1 MASGPIHMWARVGGG
16 SAERAEGRSA
26 GAARAGKRARRSG
39 AQPGLELARQGKT
52 SGGPAPYGWLKGGL
66 KVDLVA
72 AEHIRAAQ
80 KQLLAGVRIGTI
92 RTDWQKRG
100 LGHPRKGTTRLA
112 HHHVEHMLTNPRLCG
127 YRTYRGEILLDDD
140 GQPVIG
146 EWETINTVEEWEAVC
161 AVVAERK
168 RKDPGRS
175 FARKYLLSGIARCG
189 LCHTKI
195 RGQVNKR
202 WKPGSKAAR
211 FTYQCSVVN
220 GGCGQVGRVGEPVDE
235 FVISLVLAEQRLEG
249 RRQRRQPRRGV
260 AEGV

>member
-1 MASGPIHMWARVGGG
+1 M
-16 SAERAEGRSA
+16 ERATVRTTWTP
-26 GAARAGKRARRSG
+26 GAASARLCLGRWQTGWELSAHATTPAGTPGRR
-39 AQPGLELARQGKT
+39 
-52 SGGPAPYGWLKGGL
+52 
-66 KVDLVA
+66 
-72 AEHIRAAQ
+72 
-80 KQLLAGVRIGTI
+80 
-92 RTDWQKRG
+92 
-100 LGHPRKGTTRLA
+100 
-112 HHHVEHMLTNPRLCG
+112 HVEHMLTNPRLCG

-161 AVVAERK
+161 AVVAEHK

-175 FARKYLLSGIARCG
+175 FARKYPLSGIARCG

-235 FVISLVLAEQRLEG
+235 FVISLVLAEQRQKAADSAVSPVDAWPKVSELAAVEADIAELTQAARTKKIPVRNDPHQVNEAWSVEPPVV
-249 RRQRRQPRRGV
+249 RRAGQV
-260 AEGV
+260 LDA